1 MVLGRWR
8 RGGWMVLGKGGGRMV
23 LREVV
28 GFFFKELL
36 AVNVIRIYTLE
47 EEDSRSEGEEEEGST
62 QNGLCVNAL
71 AVNVIII
78 YTLEEEDSRSE
89 EEEEEGTTQNGLCVN
104 ALAVNVI
111 RIQNSSIFLK

>member
-1 MVLGRWR
+1 
-8 RGGWMVLGKGGGRMV
+8 MVLGKGGGRMV

-71 AVNVIII
+71 AVNVI
-78 YTLEEEDSRSE
+78 
-89 EEEEEGTTQNGLCVN
+89 
-104 ALAVNVI
+104 